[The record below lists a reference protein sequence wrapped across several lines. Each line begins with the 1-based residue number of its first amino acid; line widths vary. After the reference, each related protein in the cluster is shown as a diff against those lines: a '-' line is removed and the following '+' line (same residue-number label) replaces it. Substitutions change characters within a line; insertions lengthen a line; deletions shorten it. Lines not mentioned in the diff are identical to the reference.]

1 VAFKQA
7 AAVMDQMEATRL
19 AALTPHDRAVKL
31 AARAKDYF
39 NRGLLLEAER
49 LFQEAEA
56 NDNSL
61 AEAHLGLAT
70 VRERTG
76 DQNAARKEANEALKL
91 SPSAE
96 AFMVLGRLDM
106 AENHMDEASRDVG
119 EALKIDPASAAAKEL
134 NWEIEARS
142 GKKP

>member
-56 NDNSL
+56 KDNSL

-91 SPSAE
+91 APSAE

-119 EALKIDPASAAAKEL
+119 EALKIDPGSAAAKEL
-134 NWEIEARS
+134 NREIEARS